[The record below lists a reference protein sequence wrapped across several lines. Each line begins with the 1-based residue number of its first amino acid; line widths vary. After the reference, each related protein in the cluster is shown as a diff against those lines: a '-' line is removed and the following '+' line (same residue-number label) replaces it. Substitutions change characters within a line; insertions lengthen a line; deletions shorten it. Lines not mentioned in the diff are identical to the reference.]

1 MSSNLNRQ
9 WMTTTVAL
17 LVLVIISF
25 LENATVLAVAA
36 VGVLIVGL
44 VLLPRDRIRMPLLA
58 LIAGCLATLGSAL
71 FGWDILA

>member
-9 WMTTTVAL
+9 WLTTTVAL